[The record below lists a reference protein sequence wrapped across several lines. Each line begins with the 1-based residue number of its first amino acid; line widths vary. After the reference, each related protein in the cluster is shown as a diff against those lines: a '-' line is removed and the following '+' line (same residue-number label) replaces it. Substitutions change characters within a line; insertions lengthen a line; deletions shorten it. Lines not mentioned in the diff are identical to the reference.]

1 MVAIPPL
8 NILPLIQKF
17 LSHPNTPPPPSE
29 TSTIHQLL
37 SFSSPPNNS
46 CPRSKTTPVLGLSS
60 GSRKARTCET
70 CPSLA
75 SANEK
80 SLSAIETPM
89 KRKNSLY
96 GREHQKTESTGLR
109 RCCYLVSNRYLN
121 KTAHPSP
128 RHNTALHQMQ
138 RKECAVEC
146 AKIMDSSTLLKSAT
160 NQRLN
165 AYVDNVPHFSINM
178 DSHSNSSSSVS
189 PRELQPSEA
198 LPCSRKSSAR
208 ETAPLQV
215 IVAA

>member
-1 MVAIPPL
+1 MVTIPPL

-17 LSHPNTPPPPSE
+17 LSHPNTPPPPPE

-37 SFSSPPNNS
+37 SLPSPPNNS
-46 CPRSKTTPVLGLSS
+46 CPRSKTTPVLGLSYFLPT
-60 GSRKARTCET
+60 KQEPAK
-70 CPSLA
+70 PVPALLVPA
-75 SANEK
+75 K
-80 SLSAIETPM
+80 SLSTIETPM
-89 KRKNSLY
+89 KRKNLLY

-109 RCCYLVSNRYLN
+109 RCFYLVSNRYAN

-165 AYVDNVPHFSINM
+165 AYVDNYPISVSTWTAIQIHQASFPL
-178 DSHSNSSSSVS
+178 SSSN
-189 PRELQPSEA
+189 PLKYFP
-198 LPCSRKSSAR
+198 
-208 ETAPLQV
+208 APAKVMPAKLRRCK
-215 IVAA
+215 